1 MSDDD
6 FEVVRG
12 SGNIYRDFSHP
23 DADTLQMKAHL
34 AAEIIGILNRRK
46 LSTRAAG
53 KLVGEDYSDISK
65 IRNAN
70 LGRFTLD
77 RLIRIANKLGR
88 HVELRVSKIKDMP
101 VHMDAHA

>member
-1 MSDDD
+1 MADDD
-6 FEVVRG
+6 FEMVCG
-12 SGNIYRDFSHP
+12 SGNIYRDFGHP

-34 AAEIIGILNRRK
+34 ADEIISILNSRK
-46 LSTRAAG
+46 LSVRAAG

-77 RLIRIANKLGR
+77 RLIRIEG
-88 HVELRVSKIKDMP
+88 MP
-101 VHMDAHA
+101 YIPF